1 MSQDRHGLVP
11 RDYDLVHEGENLR
24 VTGVKSYSIGEYF
37 RRGVDREEGV
47 TGLRVRSRH
56 IGDASPRK

>member
-1 MSQDRHGLVP
+1 M
-11 RDYDLVHEGENLR
+11 VHEGENLR
-24 VTGVKSYSIGEYF
+24 VTGVKSYSIGKYF

>member
-1 MSQDRHGLVP
+1 M
-11 RDYDLVHEGENLR
+11 VHEGENLR
-24 VTGVKSYSIGEYF
+24 VTGVKSYSIRKYF

-47 TGLRVRSRH
+47 TGLRVRSRP